1 MLEVEVKFA
10 GADFATLERHL
21 NEWSA
26 QEEPARV
33 DVDHYFNAP
42 DRDFAATDE
51 ALRLRRIGERN
62 FVTYKGPKRESQT
75 KTRTEVEVLLAD
87 GDSAAA
93 DFSRLLGHLGYRS
106 VAFVR
111 KTRRAFH
118 LNRGGFSLEI
128 TLDDVDEVGR
138 FAEVEIQ
145 APEEQLDS
153 ARAVVLA
160 TAADLGLT
168 QQERRSYLEL
178 LINARGEDQK

>member
-10 GADFATLERHL
+10 DADFAALERHL
-21 NEWSA
+21 NAWSA

-42 DRDFAATDE
+42 DRDFAVTDE

-62 FVTYKGPKRESQT
+62 YVTYKGPKREAQT
-75 KTRTEVEVLLAD
+75 KTRTEVEVPLAE
-87 GDSAAA
+87 GDTAAA
-93 DFSRLLGHLGYRS
+93 EFTHLLGHLGYRS
-106 VAFVR
+106 VAVVR

-118 LNRGGFSLEI
+118 LNRGGFALEI
-128 TLDDVDEVGR
+128 TLDSVDGVGR
-138 FAEVEIQ
+138 FAELEIQ
-145 APEEQLDS
+145 APEEQLDA

-160 TAADLGLT
+160 TAAELGLS

-178 LINARGEDQK
+178 LLNARGEGRQ